1 MHAQRDLLVLH
12 IMKNGHREQI
22 LYMRE
27 KRMHRDPQALYKR
40 ERDKRT
46 HRETSKYFTREINAR
61 TKRPASTVHER

>member
-40 ERDKRT
+40 ERDPLVLYMKEKHT
-46 HRETSKYFTREINAR
+46 NKETRKYCT
-61 TKRPASTVHER
+61 